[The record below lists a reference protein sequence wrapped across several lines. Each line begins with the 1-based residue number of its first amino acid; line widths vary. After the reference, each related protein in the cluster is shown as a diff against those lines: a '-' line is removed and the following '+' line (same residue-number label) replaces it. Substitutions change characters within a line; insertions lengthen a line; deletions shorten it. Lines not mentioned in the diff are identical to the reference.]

1 MNVPIQTL
9 RSALQCLSRD
19 DLDDLTVEEL
29 DRLECELQSWANIV
43 MVKSMDKRIAARG
56 ELPE

>member
-1 MNVPIQTL
+1 MNTPVETL

-29 DRLECELQSWANIV
+29 DRLECDLQAWANIV
-43 MVKSMDKRIAARG
+43 MVKSMDRRIAARG